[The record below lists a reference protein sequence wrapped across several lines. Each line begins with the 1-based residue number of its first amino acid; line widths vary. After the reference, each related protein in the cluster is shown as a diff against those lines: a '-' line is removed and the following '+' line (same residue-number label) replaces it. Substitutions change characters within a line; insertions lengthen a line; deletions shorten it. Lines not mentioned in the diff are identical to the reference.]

1 MQIKKILLYVGG
13 VILGLFGIYFKG
25 KTEGKSEAEGEQN
38 EKILKI
44 IKKKN
49 DIVNNTDNDKL
60 QYRD

>member
-13 VILGLFGIYFKG
+13 VILGLFGIYLKG

-49 DIVNNTDNDKL
+49 NIVNNTDTDKL